1 MEKQGTLNKDDG
13 IISILDLPEQI
24 FRNIFQHIG
33 IDELF
38 YTIRK
43 LNQDIRKYVDD
54 YLPLKGVFVLI
65 GKHSV
70 HSRLIRI
77 FKWKGNN
84 YVTHLSV
91 AQPFPMSDHSSHMKS
106 HLMLTQLD
114 MLPLP
119 IPSNETQGPLLFAIH
134 SSIPMTYRPISIVPF
149 EKQFFAGK
157 LAVDLHEFDV
167 STGHWK
173 LLKTR
178 YGNLN
183 SQIVSCSL
191 INDSTFIVFEI

>member
-1 MEKQGTLNKDDG
+1 MNLSELIIYLVEMEKQGTLNKDDG

-91 AQPFPMSDHSSHMKS
+91 AQPFP
-106 HLMLTQLD
+106 
-114 MLPLP
+114 
-119 IPSNETQGPLLFAIH
+119 I
-134 SSIPMTYRPISIVPF
+134 
-149 EKQFFAGK
+149 
-157 LAVDLHEFDV
+157 
-167 STGHWK
+167 
-173 LLKTR
+173 
-178 YGNLN
+178 
-183 SQIVSCSL
+183 IVSCSHQRL
-191 INDSTFIVFEI
+191 NIFIVFEI